1 MDQRN
6 EEFGDKASWG
16 EPSDEALLGG
26 IRRGS
31 RAALGLLYDRYAT
44 TAFTLALAILRDR
57 GLAEDV
63 VHDAFLRVWIQ
74 AGTYDSSRG
83 SVRAW
88 LLTIVRNRAL
98 DIVRRS
104 RHAESFEVP
113 DLQRSLG
120 DPEAQVLASDLQ
132 VRVRNALWSLSD
144 KHREVLILAYFR
156 GLTHRE
162 ISARLEMPLGSV
174 KSRIREAVRALRRV
188 LLED

>member
-1 MDQRN
+1 M
-6 EEFGDKASWG
+6 
-16 EPSDEALLGG
+16 
-26 IRRGS
+26 
-31 RAALGLLYDRYAT
+31 
-44 TAFTLALAILRDR
+44 
-57 GLAEDV
+57 
-63 VHDAFLRVWIQ
+63 
-74 AGTYDSSRG
+74 
-83 SVRAW
+83 RAW